1 MEINALVGH
10 SNWITSVSF
19 SPDNQ
24 YVLSSSWDQTCKIWD
39 GIPPSFFFSFLIYI
53 ANTGLEQLTLSGHNR
68 LINCARFSPDG
79 KNIVSASW
87 DCTLRVWENV
97 QGKSIRTLRGTF
109 FTFYLFIHSKVTR
122 NQLTRANIQVMERE

>member
-1 MEINALVGH
+1 MLDIQIGLLPCLSLLIINMYYQAVGIKLAR
-10 SNWITSVSF
+10 SGM
-19 SPDNQ
+19 
-24 YVLSSSWDQTCKIWD
+24 VLLL
-39 GIPPSFFFSFLIYI
+39 FFFLICT

-97 QGKSIRTLRGTF
+97 QGKSIRTLRGTCYF
-109 FTFYLFIHSKVTR
+109 CILFTQKATR
-122 NQLTRANIQVMERE
+122 NQSTHANTQVMERE